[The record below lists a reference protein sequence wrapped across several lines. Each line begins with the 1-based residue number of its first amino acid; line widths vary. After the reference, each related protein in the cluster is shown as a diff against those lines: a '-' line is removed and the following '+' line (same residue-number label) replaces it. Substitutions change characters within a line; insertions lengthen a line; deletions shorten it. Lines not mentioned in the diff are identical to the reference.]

1 MPPRRVVVLRS
12 CGLPRGFAESI
23 VCKSILFSGR
33 YSIHRL
39 NVCREL
45 SEPQKLLHHLL
56 RPEVNNLTP
65 DIISV
70 YIHSATKAF
79 GLWAS
84 DLAKNWDDEDLSEV
98 KRVVDQIITRMRELA
113 TSEHIEVQE
122 RVCPLV

>member
-1 MPPRRVVVLRS
+1 VDLWRVL
-12 CGLPRGFAESI
+12 FASL
-23 VCKSILFSGR
+23 SLFSGR
-33 YSIHRL
+33 YFNHLL
-39 NVCREL
+39 NFYREL
-45 SEPQKLLHHLL
+45 SEPQNLLHHLL

-84 DLAKNWDDEDLSEV
+84 ELAQKWDDEDLSQV
-98 KRVVDQIITRMRELA
+98 KQVVDQIITRMREFA

-122 RVCPLV
+122 RVRPLA